1 MAAYVI
7 ADVEVTD
14 QEAYAR
20 YRSVVAPTIEAHGGK
35 FLARGGMAETLEG
48 DWIPRRVVVLEFE
61 SLERAKQWWASEE
74 YREPKA
80 LRQSASISRMIVVE
94 GV

>member
-7 ADVEVTD
+7 ADVEVRD
-14 QEAYAR
+14 PEAYAR
-20 YRSVVAPTIEAHGGK
+20 YRRVVGPTIEAYGGR
-35 FLARGGMAETLEG
+35 FLARGGAAETLEG
-48 DWIPRRVVVLEFE
+48 DWIPNRIVILEFD
-61 SLERAKQWWASEE
+61 SLERAKRWWSSEE

-80 LRQSASISRMIVVE
+80 LRQSVSVGRLIVVE